1 MRSTHCT
8 LHIPGHSAH
17 YLQARQITDFARNF
31 PDRCRPAVLTDLGAG
46 WFTAGI
52 ADVGDG
58 ATGDDSST
66 RTGWN
71 HDPDLVTDIARDSVL
86 GEVWYVPDFAALVR
100 WTAAGQRAGTVL
112 VPAWDEPAACL
123 PAQRPVAVGGGLR

>member
-52 ADVGDG
+52 AEAGGDI
-58 ATGDDSST
+58 ST
-66 RTGWN
+66 RTGWCE
-71 HDPDLVTDIARDSVL
+71 PVT
-86 GEVWYVPDFAALVR
+86 
-100 WTAAGQRAGTVL
+100 
-112 VPAWDEPAACL
+112 
-123 PAQRPVAVGGGLR
+123 